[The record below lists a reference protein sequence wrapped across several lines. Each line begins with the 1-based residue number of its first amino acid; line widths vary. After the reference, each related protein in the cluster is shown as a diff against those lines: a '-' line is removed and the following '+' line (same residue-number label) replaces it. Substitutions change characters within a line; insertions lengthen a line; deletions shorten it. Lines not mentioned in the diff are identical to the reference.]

1 MHIIVVD
8 LCELNVVVMQTVSYV
23 LLKKK
28 KIKFDAQVGGHS
40 FTCVSFKLL
49 KKFHI

>member
-28 KIKFDAQVGGHS
+28 IKFDQGDS